1 MRGRTVQSMIGALV
15 DPGGGLARSWK
26 LCSPVRI
33 IRAPA
38 RAATRFHHA
47 VRYQGEYALMDQLI
61 TTAATASSA
70 PAMSAAAPPATAVA
84 VPVAGAQSISP
95 ADVAAYIDPRDIAAF
110 LPPPPPT
117 TELVAISDSF
127 FSAVENATFVALFIV
142 GFFLLARLL
151 HAWMLHRSIRRAL
164 EAKSEAVTPLIDK
177 LNKPYEHL
185 GGQRTDA
192 PGDDRNALVLLAIG
206 LAMAGFGLIQGHE
219 QLIRISAG
227 AALFPAFVG
236 AALLVRRRLARSAA
250 VEERAAA

>member
-1 MRGRTVQSMIGALV
+1 M
-15 DPGGGLARSWK
+15 D
-26 LCSPVRI
+26 
-33 IRAPA
+33 
-38 RAATRFHHA
+38 
-47 VRYQGEYALMDQLI
+47 LMI
-61 TTAATASSA
+61 TTAAAVAAAA
-70 PAMSAAAPPATAVA
+70 PAAPPAATVT
-84 VPVAGAQSISP
+84 VPFKAAQSIGP
-95 ADVAAYIDPRDIAAF
+95 ADVAAYIDPRDVASFMPA
-110 LPPPPPT
+110 PPPT

-127 FSAVENATFVALFIV
+127 FNLMENVTMVALFVV

-164 EAKSEAVTPLIDK
+164 EAKSDAVSPLIDK

-185 GGQRTDA
+185 SGQTPDA

-236 AALLVRRRLARSAA
+236 IALLVRRRLARAA
-250 VEERAAA
+250 AAEERTAA

>member
-1 MRGRTVQSMIGALV
+1 MS
-15 DPGGGLARSWK
+15 
-26 LCSPVRI
+26 
-33 IRAPA
+33 
-38 RAATRFHHA
+38 
-47 VRYQGEYALMDQLI
+47 MDQLI
-61 TTAATASSA
+61 TAAASAA
-70 PAMSAAAPPATAVA
+70 PALPPAVPPPTVA
-84 VPVAGAQSISP
+84 VPVAGAASISP

-127 FSAVENATFVALFIV
+127 FNAVENATFVALFIV

-164 EAKSEAVTPLIDK
+164 EAKSDAVTPLIDK

-185 GGQRTDA
+185 GGARADA

-236 AALLVRRRLARSAA
+236 VALLVRRRLVRQAA
-250 VEERAAA
+250 AEERAAAR